1 MSNACIPTYTQVND
15 SVTYKKDF
23 KTWLWNC
30 QLTTACCKSRPSL
43 NSSAPKV
50 GACMWECAVCVYAC
64 VSVWYVCA
72 CERACM
78 HACMHACVRARVL
91 ACVHTCVR
99 ACIRACVPAY
109 VRACVRACVHAC
121 VRACT
126 RASVCMRACDCV
138 LCETVFVCEREKEY
152 NGMNLSFPN
161 LRPILTAEFSQLALT
176 STQQSHILSLIT
188 IKIRKMAVVA

>member
-1 MSNACIPTYTQVND
+1 MELSADDGMLQISAQSEFLCTQGW
-15 SVTYKKDF
+15 SVHVGV
-23 KTWLWNC
+23 
-30 QLTTACCKSRPSL
+30 CC
-43 NSSAPKV
+43 
-50 GACMWECAVCVYAC
+50 VCVCVCVGVVCMCVRAC
-64 VSVWYVCA
+64 V
-72 CERACM
+72 
-78 HACMHACVRARVL
+78 HACMHACVRACAR
-91 ACVHTCVR
+91 ACMRAYVRACMHSCVR
-99 ACIRACVPAY
+99 ASVC
-109 VRACVRACVHAC
+109 ACVRACVHAC